1 MIETIF
7 VEDPYFYRLVISLR
21 KKKLFHSFVHCK
33 YAYLLRRHLKIVF
46 TFYTKVS
53 NVTWLLMCE
62 QIDYIAFIKFLWHLF
77 KLVIGFFQKWEH
89 IEQLIFLYQVS
100 EKEGA
105 LCNLDSQLT
114 YILHGKF
121 DTCLQFWCASIAFGI
136 IELKSFKYL
145 DSMYLGKVVTK
156 CILLQVNTQKGQEN
170 IQNNV

>member
-1 MIETIF
+1 MKKYLFCIS
-7 VEDPYFYRLVISLR
+7 VFYEPSFLKNLEYRNDFLDFFIMFFFT
-21 KKKLFHSFVHCK
+21 KKHKSRKLFLIFLGKLQIYIHK
-33 YAYLLRRHLKIVF
+33 LLVNRPFMSDI
-46 TFYTKVS
+46 
-53 NVTWLLMCE
+53 
-62 QIDYIAFIKFLWHLF
+62 
-77 KLVIGFFQKWEH
+77 FFRNEKE
-89 IEQLIFLYQVS
+89 IEWLIFLYQVF
-100 EKEGA
+100 EKEGS